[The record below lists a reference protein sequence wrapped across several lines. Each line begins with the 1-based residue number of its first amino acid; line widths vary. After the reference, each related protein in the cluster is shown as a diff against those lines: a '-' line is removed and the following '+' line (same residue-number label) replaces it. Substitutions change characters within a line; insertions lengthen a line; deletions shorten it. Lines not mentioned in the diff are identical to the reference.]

1 MTREVSV
8 QPLTAEAF
16 APFGDVLE
24 SRGTPSVIIN
34 QGKCGRFHDLAMLDF
49 EDARAG
55 ISIFESEARSF
66 PYTLDLMERHPLGTQ
81 AFLPMT
87 EYPFLVIVAEDAGG
101 QPAEPKA
108 FLAASGQGVNYHRNV
123 WHGVLT
129 PLSSPGRFAVID
141 RIGEGNNLEEFW
153 FPEPWVIKE

>member
-1 MTREVSV
+1 MTRGVSV

-24 SRGTPSVIIN
+24 SRGAPSVIIN

-87 EYPFLVIVAEDAGG
+87 QYPFLVIVAEDAGG

-129 PLSSPGRFAVID
+129 PLSAPGRFAVID